1 MWTRHTTSILNLN
14 LRITKNYNDASY
26 YVAQLDKELGKYPAL
41 INLEQ
46 RTQVPKAYG
55 VIGASA
61 LVVLLIFVNA
71 FASPVSNLIG
81 WALPAYLSLK
91 AIESPQAEDDVQ
103 WLTYWSVFGFF
114 NFLESFALRM
124 VLYYFPF
131 YYVFKT
137 AFILWLQLPA
147 TRGART
153 VHQSVLR
160 PIIAPYITT
169 GPAPADSLR
178 TKVSTTPVN
187 DSL

>member
-1 MWTRHTTSILNLN
+1 MSTPQQVKAHPAVQQLGNQ
-14 LRITKNYNDASY
+14 ASF
-26 YVAQLDKELGKYPAL
+26 YVSQLDKELSKYPVL
-41 INLEQ
+41 NNLEQ

-55 VIGASA
+55 VLGAGG
-61 LVVLLIFVNA
+61 LVTLLIFFNA

-103 WLTYWSVFGFF
+103 WLTYWTVFGFF
-114 NFLESFALRM
+114 TFLESFALRII
-124 VLYYFPF
+124 LYYFSW

-160 PIIAPYITT
+160 PFVAPYVTT

-178 TKVSTTPVN
+178 TKVN